1 MATGLFNMRTLNDNW
16 FEDRF
21 QPEGGLSATAN
32 LHRKTPRKYETD
44 LAYIGERYDVLGR
57 VSRLPARTSYA
68 IPDDGFDEK
77 GTTCLVDFADPR
89 GRTDWGKGKALAP
102 TTITT
107 ENAPVCPP
115 ETRELPGERSGFG
128 AHLHRHGEQ
137 HGKSYFHTSMGE
149 FYGYSEGSRLATP
162 RQCPAAL
169 EAAGVS
175 AKDEEARVQGMRVG
189 LLCGEAFSD
198 SNNPACNT
206 RMQRSWLY
214 EPDPALRNIQHG
226 GTRPALSKLDSELS
240 LPIHEG
246 AMSKVRA
253 DLQARKGRLYR
264 TATDI
269 TKSKGHRSH
278 RTGVSIFK
286 DE

>member
-1 MATGLFNMRTLNDNW
+1 MATGVFGMRTLNDNW

-32 LHRKTPRKYETD
+32 LHRKTPRAYETD

-57 VSRLPARTSYA
+57 ISRCPPRASYA
-68 IPDDGFDEK
+68 FPDDGFDEK
-77 GTTCLVDFADPR
+77 GTTGLFDFADPR
-89 GRTDWGKGKALAP
+89 SRSDWGKGKALAP
-102 TTITT
+102 TMITT

-128 AHLHRHGEQ
+128 AHIHRHGEQ
-137 HGKSYFHTSMGE
+137 HGKSFFNTTMGDY
-149 FYGYSEGSRLATP
+149 YGEGSRQATP
-162 RQCPAAL
+162 RRCPAMA

-175 AKDEEARVQGMRVG
+175 TKEEEARVQGLRVG
-189 LLCGEAFSD
+189 LLCGEAYCGSD
-198 SNNPACNT
+198 NPACNT

-214 EPDPALRNIQHG
+214 EADPALRNIHHG
-226 GTRPALSKLDSELS
+226 GTRRDVSKFDSELS
-240 LPIHEG
+240 LPMHEG

-253 DLQARKGRLYR
+253 DLQERKGRLYR
-264 TATDI
+264 TATVI
-269 TKSKGHRSH
+269 TKGRGHKA
-278 RTGVSIFK
+278 GVSIFQ